1 MIFKLGD
8 KVKDSITGFEGI
20 AIGKCEYLNGCISI
34 QVKSQEL
41 KDGKTIEAEWFDE
54 QRLTATSK
62 AKAGGPHDRPPEW
75 HP

>member
-1 MIFKLGD
+1 MIELGQ

-20 AIGKCEYLNGCISI
+20 AIAKAIYLNGCISW
-34 QVKSQEL
+34 QVKSQKL

-54 QRLTATSK
+54 QRLTCESK
-62 AKAGGPHDRPPEW
+62 ATAGGPQDHPPEM